1 MIILNQSTQRDA
13 GEVILL
19 RGRTEEDIYSCVK
32 RVRQDSPTTLYR
44 GVVGFDPKASSETI
58 AKTICNDQELYR
70 KETGIRI
77 RMKNVIMSPSDLNKG
92 KEFEEAC
99 RILDGFAVYYANEGF
114 PTVYNLWKNK
124 EGDYIGTIVFGSVS
138 PADGHKYHYNK
149 ESVRERE
156 QEALDTVAYNVT
168 GKNRPKALFDFRK
181 QIYY

>member
-1 MIILNQSTQRDA
+1 MIIISQSTQKNNSE
-13 GEVILL
+13 GTLL
-19 RGRTEEDIYSCVK
+19 RGRTKEEIYSCVK
-32 RVRQDSPTTLYR
+32 LVRQDRATTLYR

-77 RMKNVIMSPSDLNKG
+77 RKKDVIMSPSELNKG

-114 PTVYNLWKNK
+114 PVVYDLWKDN
-124 EGDYIGTIVFGSVS
+124 EGNYIGTIVFGSVS

-149 ESVRERE
+149 TSVQKRE
-156 QEALDTVAYNVT
+156 QEALNTVAFNVT
-168 GKNRPKALFDFRK
+168 GKNQPVTLFDFRK
-181 QIYY
+181 QVYY